1 MEAGVIVPTAELPLT
16 LRGLG
21 VPQAAGGGSWWWW
34 WWGRWR
40 RRWWWWRW
48 WRWSWWRWWCGGAVL
63 LRAPPA
69 EAQHTSAAA
78 ASTSTTT
85 FQTAPSQWGRHQ
97 TARATAPLP
106 RSGSHHSPSSHL
118 KPGKA
123 SVLSETPRRG
133 GRSLLL
139 LPLPQLAA
147 LPVAA
152 TAAAAAAVAS
162 VPLRPLPCL
171 SLVCWSRWSH
181 ARLGRCE
188 LAPSCHHRSYAC
200 RHWNCCCSS
209 SCGRC
214 FRRGCPLPPPR
225 ARSLSCHAAALC
237 FAVDPRAAR
246 VAAASLRARG
256 AGGRCAHGC
265 CRSCCCSCC
274 RSQGLPVGHIV
285 ATLATDDSPPAVA
298 IESAPSLTTAGAAS
312 RRCRPTATAAASR
325 RYCPT
330 ATAAASRRCRHCH
343 RRCKPS
349 ILPHCHR
356 HCGRRCR
363 RCGRRCRRCHRC
375 CHHRR
380 R

>member
-1 MEAGVIVPTAELPLT
+1 M
-16 LRGLG
+16 
-21 VPQAAGGGSWWWW
+21 
-34 WWGRWR
+34 
-40 RRWWWWRW
+40 
-48 WRWSWWRWWCGGAVL
+48 L

-214 FRRGCPLPPPR
+214 FRRGCPLPPPLHYFVLVLP
-225 ARSLSCHAAALC
+225 SYLLNLPDKDCSHTYST
-237 FAVDPRAAR
+237 FGFV
-246 VAAASLRARG
+246 LR
-256 AGGRCAHGC
+256 
-265 CRSCCCSCC
+265 
-274 RSQGLPVGHIV
+274 
-285 ATLATDDSPPAVA
+285 
-298 IESAPSLTTAGAAS
+298 
-312 RRCRPTATAAASR
+312 
-325 RYCPT
+325 
-330 ATAAASRRCRHCH
+330 
-343 RRCKPS
+343 
-349 ILPHCHR
+349 ILYQQMILHQNNLQL
-356 HCGRRCR
+356 
-363 RCGRRCRRCHRC
+363 
-375 CHHRR
+375 
-380 R
+380 